1 MFCGKKCL
9 YKYTRIKWREE
20 NPKKEKTLIIKE
32 CKYCGNEFGAYN
44 EQKLYCNEICRG
56 KNINARNS
64 LLKQGFAYDHIY
76 EKKCKFCG
84 KDFET
89 TKPNQIYCCKR
100 CSAKYQI
107 ELVKEKRRQR
117 FLKESATPRICR
129 NCGKE
134 FIISDFKQV
143 HCSEKCYSQYKRKRI
158 WKRKSQILKEYRAN
172 KEITT

>member
-32 CKYCGNEFGAYN
+32 CKY
-44 EQKLYCNEICRG
+44 
-56 KNINARNS
+56 
-64 LLKQGFAYDHIY
+64 
-76 EKKCKFCG
+76 CG